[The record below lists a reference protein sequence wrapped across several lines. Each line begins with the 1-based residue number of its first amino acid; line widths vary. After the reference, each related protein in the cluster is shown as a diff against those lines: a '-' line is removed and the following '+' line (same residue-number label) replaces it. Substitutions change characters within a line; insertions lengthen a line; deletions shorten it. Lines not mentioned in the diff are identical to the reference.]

1 MGCVGDFEV
10 SLNDSTPDRSD
21 GTARS
26 LSIDLKELIWALN
39 SRDPFGER
47 SHWLSLESGELLSF
61 AGSDAADEV
70 AEDPRDSN
78 QWLCVEPIESS
89 QALEIMEDFAEQCG
103 NARLAGSLRQA
114 LQQRSPSAASSTRWP
129 RIRRSVKH
137 GST

>member
-1 MGCVGDFEV
+1 
-10 SLNDSTPDRSD
+10 
-21 GTARS
+21 
-26 LSIDLKELIWALN
+26 
-39 SRDPFGER
+39 
-47 SHWLSLESGELLSF
+47 
-61 AGSDAADEV
+61 V

-114 LQQRSPSAASSTRWP
+114 LQQRSPSAASSTGWP

-137 GST
+137 GSTSSTM